1 MSTRITVK
9 DLARICGVSIGTVD
23 RAINGRAGIN
33 PGTKEKILDAAKK
46 YGFVKNQNAI
56 SLSRGRPNLLG
67 VVMTNLKTEFLT
79 TLLSA
84 IEEEAAARGFSTII
98 MLSDYSPER
107 ERECVE
113 RMRSMDIA
121 GLIVFPV
128 ISDTEFYKSIMNM
141 GIPVVTVANRVEGI
155 PFIGIDD
162 RLAMRRGTEFVI
174 SRGYRRLIYIAPLLE
189 KAGRENMTAQ
199 SLRYEG
205 FLEASEGIGREII
218 SDRPAYKKLL
228 ASLEAGELPGGERTA
243 LICPSDAYTI
253 ACLPLVGK
261 RLGIMGFDRLP
272 TIGRLI
278 PELAGVVYP
287 TSDIGKAA
295 AKFVLTAKAGESPD
309 ETLFP
314 FEIVEGET
322 I

>member
-33 PGTKEKILDAAKK
+33 PETKEKILDAAKK

-84 IEEEAAARGFSTII
+84 IEEEAAALGYSTII

-113 RMRSMDIA
+113 RMRAMDIA

-128 ISDTEFYKSIMNM
+128 ISDPEFYKSTINM
-141 GIPVVTVANRVEGI
+141 GIPVVTVANRVGGI

-162 RLAMRRGTEFVI
+162 RMAMRRGTEFVI
-174 SRGYRRLIYIAPLLE
+174 SRGYRRLIYVAPLL
-189 KAGRENMTAQ
+189 
-199 SLRYEG
+199 
-205 FLEASEGIGREII
+205 ASEGVGLEII

-228 ASLEAGELPGGERTA
+228 ASLEAGELPDGDRTA

-261 RLGIMGFDRLP
+261 KLGIMGFDRLQ

-295 AKFVLTAKAGESPD
+295 AKFVLTAKAGDSPD